1 MIGNRSM
8 RWLRRVIPAKLRHLL
23 REIVYGPRVD
33 EVELVHRLLREGAG
47 GRVMIDVGAHKGAAL
62 EAFARDDWHVL
73 AFEPDPDNRDELEE
87 FCRGQE
93 NVEIDNRAVSN
104 READELP
111 WFRSDISSGIS
122 SLEAFHESHESAGCV
137 EVTTLARAL
146 EQHKIEQVDFLKI
159 DAEGTDL
166 FVLQGFPWDWLKPNV
181 VVCEFENDK
190 TEALGYQFADL
201 ANFLVDQGYEILVS
215 EWHPIT
221 RYGGSHRWR
230 RFAPYPCELVSTHA
244 WGNLIA
250 VRDADEFSR
259 LRSIAQN

>member
-1 MIGNRSM
+1 VIASRSK
-8 RWLRRVIPAKLRHLL
+8 RWLRRIVPAEVRHLL

-33 EVELVHRLLREGAG
+33 EVELVHRLLRDGPS

-62 EAFARDDWHVL
+62 EAFARDGWQVL

-87 FCRGQE
+87 FCRGLG
-93 NVEIDNRAVSN
+93 NVEIDRRAVSN

-111 WFRSDISSGIS
+111 WFRSDLSSGIS
-122 SLEAFHESHESAGCV
+122 SLEAFHESHEAAGSV

-166 FVLQGFPWDWLKPNV
+166 FVLQGYPWNWLKPSV
-181 VVCEFENDK
+181 VICEFEDEK
-190 TEALGYQFADL
+190 TEALGYRFSDL
-201 ANFLVDQGYEILVS
+201 ADFLIAQGYEILVS
-215 EWHPIT
+215 EWYPIM

-230 RFAPYPCELVSTHA
+230 RFVPYPCALVSPHA

-250 VRDADEFSR
+250 VRNADDFAN
-259 LRSIAQN
+259 LRAIVQS